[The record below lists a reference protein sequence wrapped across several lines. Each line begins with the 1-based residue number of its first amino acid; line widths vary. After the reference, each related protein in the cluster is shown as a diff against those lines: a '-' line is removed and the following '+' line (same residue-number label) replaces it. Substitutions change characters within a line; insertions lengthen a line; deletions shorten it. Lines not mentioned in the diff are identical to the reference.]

1 MAVNKLGIGK
11 IMLPANTEKDLKMA
25 LEDFISRANDNVDY
39 LMKPTVN
46 SVAADYEATDLD
58 SLVLADATDAGRA
71 ITLPKA
77 SQNKGKQLKI
87 KKTDGSANAV
97 TISGKDGETI
107 DGSATKVL
115 SNQNEITRV
124 ISDGEKWHI
133 V

>member
-1 MAVNKLGIGK
+1 MAENKLGIGK
-11 IMLPANTEKDLKMA
+11 IILPAGTDKDLKMA
-25 LEDFISRANDNVDY
+25 LEDLMTRADDNINY

-46 SVAADYEATDLD
+46 SVAKDYEATDLD
-58 SLVLADATDAGRA
+58 SLVLADATDANRA

-87 KKTDGSANAV
+87 KKTDSSANTV

-107 DGSATKVL
+107 DGSSTKVL